1 MGLWAKVRSRV
12 FEPCFL
18 LGVGVMAKADAV
30 GGSRA
35 AQRDMQWLGAAAL
48 EAAVPPDT
56 FVLRSVFTCSAAAF
70 RFFLV

>member
-30 GGSRA
+30 GLGLRS
-35 AQRDMQWLGAAAL
+35 DMQWLGAAAL
-48 EAAVPPDT
+48 EAAVPPDA